1 MVVVVVVV
9 MLAAASI
16 LDAYQAGFI
25 PLSLCPKVA
34 HLLFWSSTC
43 LSPSRTLPPID

>member
-1 MVVVVVVV
+1 MVVVVVV

-16 LDAYQAGFI
+16 LDAYQAEFI

-34 HLLFWSSTC
+34 HLLFWCSAC
-43 LSPSRTLPPID
+43 LSPSHTLLPID